1 MLSLNLFLTNQQQ
14 KKVQFFQQ
22 MESFSDGEYAPHPLS
37 KQLKWNYQP
46 FLQLL
51 QEIDHELISLG
62 ETPLLTSDKKI
73 RWRHDAQRNS
83 IFLSFQIQQSV
94 PHQFLVESLV
104 RPETTLQEFSDQRF
118 LSTSTVTRRMRPLVE
133 QLEREGVLVNLA
145 QMSLHGEENVV
156 RLAYI
161 HYLWLTITS
170 LTLYHPESFPEEEQ
184 FLSTWADKLRLHVPR
199 QLCWLI
205 LVVCRYRNQQN
216 HQLAPA
222 FFGELLFPNV
232 EVGIRDYVAHYVDDP
247 QQVARNVEF
256 INYLIHYY
264 HPVLTP
270 DSEAAQLR
278 LAYYVNKVEQND
290 PLFLAI
296 AACYE
301 YCLEQLFPTTL
312 SSDDQE
318 TCLCNIIG
326 IFLGF
331 SLQKGRLPLFSETKA
346 SLPKKLHQ
354 QYDAVSLTIHDR
366 LLPELIQIDGMSWI
380 KDVSQELAHSLSRVI
395 LPYVEKK
402 PLRFIRIGLVSLQD
416 STLSLKL
423 FQFLR
428 EFPHTEVLLNP
439 AIDCELDLYITSDP
453 NLAPRRDLPCFIVNF
468 LAQDFSADLTRILID
483 MQSNRHPQKAVS
495 GPIIL
500 Q

>member
-14 KKVQFFQQ
+14 KKVQFLQQ
-22 MESFSDGEYAPHPLS
+22 MAAFSDGEYAPHPLS

-46 FLQLL
+46 FWQLL
-51 QEIDHELISLG
+51 QEIDQELVSLG
-62 ETPLLTSDKKI
+62 EEPLLTSDKKI

-83 IFLSFQIQQSV
+83 RFISSQIQQSV
-94 PHQFLVESLV
+94 PHQFLVESLI
-104 RPETTLQEFSDQRF
+104 RPETTLKEFSDQHF

-145 QMSLHGEENVV
+145 QMSLLGEENVV

-161 HYLWLTITS
+161 HYFWLTITS
-170 LTLYHPESFPEEEQ
+170 LELYRPEFFPEEEQ
-184 FLSTWADKLRLHVPR
+184 FLSTWADKLRPHVPR

-216 HQLAPA
+216 HSLSPA
-222 FFGELLFPNV
+222 FFGELLFPTV
-232 EVGIRDYVAHYVDDP
+232 EVGTRDYLAQYLDDS
-247 QQVARNVEF
+247 QQIDRNVEF

-264 HPVLTP
+264 HPVLTS
-270 DSEAAQLR
+270 DSEAVQLR
-278 LAYYVNKVEQND
+278 LAYYANKVEQQD

-296 AACYE
+296 AACNT
-301 YCLEQLFPTTL
+301 YCQEQLFPASL
-312 SSDDQE
+312 SLADQK

-331 SLQKGRLPLFSETKA
+331 SLQKGWLPLFPVTKA
-346 SLPKKLHQ
+346 SLPQETQQ
-354 QYDAVSLTIHDR
+354 QYDAISLAIHDH
-366 LLPELIQIDGMSWI
+366 LQSELTQIGGMSWLQDI
-380 KDVSQELAHSLSRVI
+380 SHELAHSLSHMI

-453 NLAPRRDLPCFIVNF
+453 NLAPRCDRPCFIVNF
-468 LAQDFSADLTRILID
+468 LTHDFSADLTQVLID
-483 MQSNRHPQKAVS
+483 MQHNRLPQKATPS
-495 GPIIL
+495 LPML
-500 Q
+500 